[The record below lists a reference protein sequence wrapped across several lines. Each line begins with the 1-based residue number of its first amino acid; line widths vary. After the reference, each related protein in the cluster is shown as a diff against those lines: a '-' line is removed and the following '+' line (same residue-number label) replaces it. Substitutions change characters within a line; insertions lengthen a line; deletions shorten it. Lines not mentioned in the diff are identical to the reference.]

1 MQILRGDLK
10 KSLKEKYFNEAEV
23 NANAFEGWKPD
34 ERNEVHAI
42 QWESVYVKNL
52 PPILVIGITRLIN
65 GASGN
70 QYISTK
76 LNDLFEVPLVR
87 S

>member
-1 MQILRGDLK
+1 MQILRRDLEK
-10 KSLKEKYFNEAEV
+10 ALKEKYFNEAEV
-23 NANAFEGWKPD
+23 NTNVFEGWKPD
-34 ERNEVHAI
+34 EKNEVHAI
-42 QWESVYVKNL
+42 QWESVDVKKL

-65 GASGN
+65 GVSGN

-76 LNDLFEVPLVR
+76 LNDCFEVPSVR

>member
-1 MQILRGDLK
+1 MQILRGDLEK
-10 KSLKEKYFNEAEV
+10 ALKEKYFNEAEV
-23 NANAFEGWKPD
+23 NANVFEGWKPD
-34 ERNEVHAI
+34 EKNEVHAI
-42 QWESVYVKNL
+42 QWESVDVKKL

-65 GASGN
+65 DYSGD

-76 LNDLFEVPLVR
+76 LNDRFEVPLVR